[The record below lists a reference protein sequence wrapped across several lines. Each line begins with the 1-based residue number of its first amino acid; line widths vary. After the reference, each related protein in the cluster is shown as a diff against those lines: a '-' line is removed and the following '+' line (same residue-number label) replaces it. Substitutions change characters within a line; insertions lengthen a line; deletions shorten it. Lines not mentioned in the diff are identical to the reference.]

1 MAIMFSVARF
11 KIRDRVLTEL
21 DPDLQL
27 ALQAVHAD
35 GPRPLCLCRDPG
47 VEMYVAH
54 HGKYIIKRLP
64 NGGHLHHPSCGS
76 YGLAPDDSG
85 LGQANEAVIEH
96 SPDKI
101 EVRVDFAM
109 SEVEGQAVERAAG
122 THSLVLGAIK
132 RKLSIRGLLHRL
144 WEDAEFNVWHPRM
157 RDKRPW
163 YVIRKYLL
171 AEAERIEMKGFKLSD
186 RIYIPEPFNE
196 DQRDEIVA
204 ARRDWFD
211 RLRQSGESGKRAKFG
226 FIIGELKDLAD
237 APGGNKAIII
247 KNMWEM
253 SFPLPGKLSG
263 QFKKRFSSELAAALL
278 MKAPV
283 RLIVAFTV
291 APRTDGFNVNT
302 ITLMMTTMNWI
313 PVDFHHERFL
323 ADLLTEQGRHFI
335 KPLRFDAP
343 GTTAFANFNMTDTGD
358 LPTAL
363 NIVGGTEDKKAE
375 AAKIGWLGT
384 RSEPGWVWR
393 VGTSSA
399 PPALPAI
406 GQKYR
411 GPAAHPV
418 PLQPTDAIPHE
429 AHDDGD
435 LPNPRPT
442 PISEHILR
450 GQHSDGAGLD

>member
-1 MAIMFSVARF
+1 MAIMVSIAQF
-11 KIRDRVLTEL
+11 KIRDRVFTEF

-35 GPRPLCLCRDPG
+35 GPRPRCLCRDPG

-64 NGGHLHHPSCGS
+64 NGGHLHNPNCGS

-109 SEVEGQAVERAAG
+109 SEVDGHAVEREAG
-122 THSLVLGAIK
+122 AGSLVLGATTH
-132 RKLSIRGLLHRL
+132 KLSIRGLLHWL
-144 WEDAEFNVWHPRM
+144 WEGAAFNVWHPRM

-171 AEAERIEMKGFKLSD
+171 AEAERIEMKGFRLSD
-186 RIYIPEPFNE
+186 RIYIPEPFSE
-196 DQRDEIVA
+196 EKRDEIVA
-204 ARRDWFD
+204 TRRDWFD

-226 FIIGELKDLAD
+226 FIVGELKDLVD
-237 APGGNKAIII
+237 APGGNKAVVI
-247 KNMWEM
+247 KNLWEM
-253 SFPLPGKLSG
+253 SFQLPGKLSG
-263 QFKKRFSSELAAALL
+263 QFEKRFRAELDAALL

-291 APRTDGFNVNT
+291 APRSDGFNIHTV
-302 ITLMMTTMNWI
+302 TLMMTTQTWI

-323 ADLLTEQGRHFI
+323 ADRLTEQERHFI

-343 GTTAFANFNMTDTGD
+343 GTTAFANFNLTDTGD

-375 AAKIGWLGT
+375 AAKIGWLGAQ
-384 RSEPGWVWR
+384 SEPGWVWR
-393 VGTSSA
+393 VGTTSA
-399 PPALPAI
+399 PPALPAV

-411 GPAAHPV
+411 GQADPSVPRQKNDTTADETLDNDLAESTSTPVKAHV
-418 PLQPTDAIPHE
+418 
-429 AHDDGD
+429 
-435 LPNPRPT
+435 
-442 PISEHILR
+442 LR
-450 GQHSDGAGLD
+450 GQPADATGAG

>member
-1 MAIMFSVARF
+1 MSNVAQYQ
-11 KIRDRVLTEL
+11 IRDKVFSGLA
-21 DPDLQL
+21 PDLQPL
-27 ALQAVHAD
+27 LEAVHVD

-54 HGKYIIKRLP
+54 HGKYIIKRMP
-64 NGGHLHHPSCGS
+64 NGGHLHHPSCVS
-76 YGLAPDDSG
+76 YALAPDDSG
-85 LGQANEAVIEH
+85 LGQANEAVVEH
-96 SPDKI
+96 SPDRI

-109 SEVEGQAVERAAG
+109 SEVEGQAVEREAG
-122 THSLVLGAIK
+122 AGSSVLGATK
-132 RKLSIRGLLHRL
+132 HKLSIRGLLHRL
-144 WEDAEFNVWHPRM
+144 WEGAEFNVWHPRM
-157 RDKRPW
+157 RDKRSW

-196 DQRDEIVA
+196 DKRDEIVTT
-204 ARRDWFD
+204 RRDWFD
-211 RLRQSGESGKRAKFG
+211 RLRQSGHSGNRAKFG
-226 FIIGELKDLAD
+226 FIVGELKDLAD

-247 KNMWEM
+247 KNLWEM
-253 SFPLPGKLSG
+253 SFPLPGKLSR
-263 QFKKRFSSELAAALL
+263 QFEKRFQSELAAALL

-291 APRTDGFNVNT
+291 APRPDGFNVNT
-302 ITLMMTTMNWI
+302 ITLMMTTQTWI

-323 ADLLTEQGRHFI
+323 ADLLMEQERHFI

-343 GTTAFANFNMTDTGD
+343 GTIPFANFNMTDTGD

-363 NIVGGTEDKKAE
+363 NIIGGTEDKKAE
-375 AAKIGWLGT
+375 AAKLGWLSA

-399 PPALPAI
+399 PPALPAA

-411 GPAAHPV
+411 LPVAHPV
-418 PLQPTDAIPHE
+418 PRQPKDAIPGE
-429 AHDDGD
+429 APVDGG
-435 LPNPRPT
+435 LPNPIRT
-442 PISEHILR
+442 PIDPHIAR
-450 GQHSDGAGLD
+450 VQHSSGTGRD